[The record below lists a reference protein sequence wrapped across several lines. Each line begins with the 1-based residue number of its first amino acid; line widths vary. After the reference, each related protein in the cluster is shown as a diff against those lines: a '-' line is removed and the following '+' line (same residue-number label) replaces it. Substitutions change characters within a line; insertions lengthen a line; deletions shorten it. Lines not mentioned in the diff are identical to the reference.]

1 MKFIAKNVKLLS
13 WVKQTE
19 NLIKNIVFF
28 RDLVTFYTLAI
39 SYFLRYVKSYKDLT
53 SIEIISYDLL
63 MENIYSQFYS
73 TSPLIYKSLSI
84 DPFL

>member
-1 MKFIAKNVKLLS
+1 MRYLII
-13 WVKQTE
+13 TE
-19 NLIKNIVFF
+19 SIVIILLIKNIVFF